1 MVDILPGTIA
11 FNLHL
16 PTSLFQNELAGNP
29 YLFYS
34 ESPVSTIYSLF
45 LLFLIRMAGLHAIPL
60 GQSRRF
66 HISQDF
72 SAWRMSIS

>member
-1 MVDILPGTIA
+1 MDILPGPHA
-11 FNLHL
+11 FNPHL
-16 PTSLFQNELAGNP
+16 PTSLFQNELAGNHH
-29 YLFYS
+29 LFYA

-45 LLFLIRMAGLHAIPL
+45 LLLLVWMAGFHAIPL
-60 GQSRRF
+60 GQSGRF